1 MVARLRC
8 DVSWLTKDCIP
19 CNTVRQRRRNLWE
32 RETEARDVETIL
44 ICLAKR
50 VDEVWRKEKHGDKL
64 CDSTT
69 SGVKKERRVQSG
81 PAARTQR
88 KNREEN
94 LDRFRSH
101 ISGTHF
107 LSIIKVSSPF
117 RKPKSSQV
125 FDKGEWGKLKE
136 IRSGS
141 VLQIL
146 RNRSRLCLSALTVLK
161 KPQ

>member
-8 DVSWLTKDCIP
+8 DVSWLAKDCIP

-94 LDRFRSH
+94 LNRFRSLLLFVH
-101 ISGTHF
+101 HSFQVLHVSQKQAWQSVPFEGGSLENSYLAFNEIHCTSEKLHLLKSF
-107 LSIIKVSSPF
+107 LSQNPNFKRI
-117 RKPKSSQV
+117 
-125 FDKGEWGKLKE
+125 
-136 IRSGS
+136 
-141 VLQIL
+141 
-146 RNRSRLCLSALTVLK
+146 
-161 KPQ
+161 